1 MSSRDYSIVE
11 YYAEHEGYRC
21 GYCKSTDTNYS
32 HGMWAHNM
40 TVHDYQD
47 LIDRGWRRS
56 GRYCYK
62 PTMQVTCCPMYT
74 IRCAAME
81 LKISKSQKKVMKRLH
96 RFLSHGDTKAGDDA
110 KSAGGSSLASE
121 CSEMSAVMDIPDLPQ
136 KALRAEKNVENTKVV
151 SLDPSLSGRLELSFD
166 GDESVQG
173 KEEDNSR
180 TDNISGAAVV
190 TPASAVVEPV
200 VGEVRK
206 QCRPGTG
213 ADINKPPCKKAKL
226 VRLERKHQK
235 LVNQGYSKDE
245 ADAMLKQKKQPQQEG
260 RILEDLISEPL
271 PANPAHRLELVLL
284 KVGSPEFMVSLAD
297 SQALFAKYQM
307 AIHNEP
313 PEQCNPRTFYEFLVD
328 SPLEPWHPRDGL
340 PQGYGSFHQQYWMDG
355 RLIAVGVIDILP
367 RCVSSVYFYYD
378 PELGQLS
385 LGTYASL
392 REICL
397 TRSLHGH
404 SSVLQ
409 YYYMG
414 FYIHTCPKMRYKAS
428 YSPSFLLCP
437 EVYTWHPVNECKI
450 RLDQNKYCRF
460 NDDPN
465 ARDKDGDV
473 VLNDV
478 LVLSHQR
485 AMSYCTYVAMD
496 RMDRNVDDA
505 EEVMQYARLVGMKC
519 ARRMFLVR
527 T

>member
-1 MSSRDYSIVE
+1 MPVASSQRW
-11 YYAEHEGYRC
+11 G
-21 GYCKSTDTNYS
+21 
-32 HGMWAHNM
+32 
-40 TVHDYQD
+40 
-47 LIDRGWRRS
+47 
-56 GRYCYK
+56 
-62 PTMQVTCCPMYT
+62 
-74 IRCAAME
+74 
-81 LKISKSQKKVMKRLH
+81 
-96 RFLSHGDTKAGDDA
+96 
-110 KSAGGSSLASE
+110 
-121 CSEMSAVMDIPDLPQ
+121 
-136 KALRAEKNVENTKVV
+136 
-151 SLDPSLSGRLELSFD
+151 
-166 GDESVQG
+166 
-173 KEEDNSR
+173 
-180 TDNISGAAVV
+180 
-190 TPASAVVEPV
+190 
-200 VGEVRK
+200 
-206 QCRPGTG
+206 
-213 ADINKPPCKKAKL
+213 
-226 VRLERKHQK
+226 
-235 LVNQGYSKDE
+235 
-245 ADAMLKQKKQPQQEG
+245 
-260 RILEDLISEPL
+260 
-271 PANPAHRLELVLL
+271 LVLL

-392 REICL
+392 RHASCISTVVCFREICL

-485 AMSYCTYVAMD
+485 AMSYCIYVAMD